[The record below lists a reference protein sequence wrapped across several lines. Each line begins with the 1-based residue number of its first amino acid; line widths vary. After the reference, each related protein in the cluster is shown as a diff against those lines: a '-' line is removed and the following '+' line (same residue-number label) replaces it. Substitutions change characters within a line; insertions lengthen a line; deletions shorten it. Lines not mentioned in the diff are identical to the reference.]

1 MSNGMTKNP
10 YILFLIFI
18 LLILSTDK
26 SADTKLGFLRGLVDQ
41 TSRSLSTLREGI
53 NSMQMSFEHA
63 HALFT
68 GSAEKTGET
77 E

>member
-1 MSNGMTKNP
+1 MSDGITKNP

-26 SADTKLGFLRGLVDQ
+26 STDAKLGFFRGIVDQ

-53 NSMQMSFEHA
+53 NSMQMGFEHA
-63 HALFT
+63 HALFM
-68 GSAEKTGET
+68 GSAEKPGET